1 MKPAAFA
8 YHRPESRAQALALL
22 AEHGEEAKIISGGQ
36 SLVPAMNFR
45 LARPPIL
52 IDINAIPG
60 MDDIREEGGT
70 LVIGARCRHA
80 RFEKPV
86 SSAPIGLLLSR
97 VAANI
102 AHTPIRSRGSF
113 GGSLSHADPA
123 SEWCCVT
130 RGLEA
135 ELVAESTAGRRTIPA
150 AAFFQTIFTTA
161 LRPDELLTEI
171 RLPLFGPGWHC
182 GFAEYARR
190 AGDFALAMAVVA
202 CRVEGG
208 VIREARVGLGGI
220 ASTPVTSP
228 EAVAVLL
235 GQAPS
240 PALFLAAG
248 QAGADATSPDGD
260 IHASGEYRQDLVR
273 AMIRRALTQAFA

>member
-8 YHRPESRAQALALL
+8 YHRPETRAEALALL
-22 AEHGEEAKIISGGQ
+22 AEHGEEAKIIAGGQ

-52 IDINAIPG
+52 IDINAVPG
-60 MDDIREEGGT
+60 LDGVREEAGQ
-70 LVIGARCRHA
+70 LVIGARTRHA
-80 RFEKPV
+80 TFEKPV
-86 SSAPIGLLLSR
+86 TAGPLGTLLAR

-102 AHTPIRSRGSF
+102 AHTPIRSRGSW
-113 GGSLSHADPA
+113 GGSVSHADPA

-135 ELVAESTAGRRTIPA
+135 ELVAESATGRRSIPA
-150 AAFFQTIFTTA
+150 ADFFQTIFTTA
-161 LRPDELLTEI
+161 LRPDELLAEI
-171 RLPLFGPGWHC
+171 RLPLFGPDWHC

-228 EAVAVLL
+228 EAVAALL

-240 PALFLAAG
+240 PALFAAAG
-248 QAGADATSPDGD
+248 AAGAAATDPDGD
-260 IHASGEYRQDLVR
+260 IHASGEYRQDLVK
-273 AMIRRALTQAFA
+273 AMIRRALVQAFA